1 MAISNGVNNYGGGMG
16 GVNRAYAV
24 INSLY
29 QQATGDTSLTAVD
42 ASTFVSVA
50 QKLQQVGYDPVLN
63 AITQVLERTIFAVRP
78 YQPKFGVL
86 EADAQRFGAITRK
99 LNIADY
105 SFESGTEFDLTD
117 GQSVDMFRF
126 KKADVLEFNIYGSNA
141 FQLQQPS
148 ITRGQLRVA
157 FSSPE
162 ELDRFWGMVTQ
173 NAYDQIAQAKESM
186 ARATVANVVNGLVA
200 AKAAS
205 VTGANVVNLLQAYYD
220 ETGVELTPT
229 TYAAPS
235 NFPAFAR
242 WCDGYFNQQK
252 RMLSE
257 RSYIYHINVT
267 DHEIGRHTP
276 EDRLVALMYSPFIE
290 SVKSQVATVN
300 FNDSYFNL
308 PNYETV
314 NFWQSIET
322 PDTIKSDP
330 CYLKNDGKIDKG
342 STTTT
347 AHVIGVM
354 MDRDAAGY
362 SVCDEWVGVSP
373 MDAKGG
379 YTNVFYNFRIKYWN
393 DFTENAIVYVLDT
406 VTVPET

>member
-78 YQPKFGVL
+78 YQPKFGVI
-86 EADAQRFGAITRK
+86 EADAMRFGAITRK

-117 GQSVDMFRF
+117 GQSVDMFKF
-126 KKADVLEFNIYGSNA
+126 KKADILEFNIYGSNA

-157 FSSPE
+157 LSSPE
-162 ELDRFWGMVTQ
+162 ELDQFWGMVTQ
-173 NAYDQIAQAKESM
+173 NAYDQIAQAKEAM
-186 ARATVANVVNGLVA
+186 ARATIANVVNGLVA
-200 AKAAS
+200 AKGAS
-205 VTGANVVNLLQAYYD
+205 VTGANVVNLLQVYYD
-220 ETGVELTPT
+220 ETGVQLTPT

-276 EDRLVALMYSPFIE
+276 EDSLVALMYSPFIE

-314 NFWQSIET
+314 NYWQSIET
-322 PDTIKSDP
+322 PDTIKSEP
-330 CYLKNDGKIDKG
+330 CYLKNDGTIDKG

-393 DFTENAIVYVLDT
+393 DFTENAIVFVLDT
-406 VTVPET
+406 VTVPEN